1 MTQNHQDRDFERI
14 LSQIE
19 DLPALLAEDGQDQR
33 AAGARI
39 AIATLQT
46 VAGDV
51 DIAAL
56 KRSLFDL
63 RQTLPPEQSE
73 GVSLVAAVLDI
84 AAKDDGD
91 EGDGSGSGGSKGG
104 SQDAGSGCVPAA
116 VSASVVVDDKRR
128 EKLNLGFATSG
139 ISLPLSNPAPG
150 LWLPRPFPPCGAF
163 ASRRKIT
170 KDDIDP
176 DDYWSEKNRQRRA
189 QAERQQQED
198 ARHAAQLAALLAA
211 ATQNADEERPDEP
224 SAAPR

>member
-1 MTQNHQDRDFERI
+1 MTQNHQNLDLERALLI
-14 LSQIE
+14 LE
-19 DLPALLAEDGQDQR
+19 DLPELLKEDGQEQR
-33 AAGARI
+33 AAGASI
-39 AIATLQT
+39 AIKTLQT
-46 VAGDV
+46 VGGVSDFE
-51 DIAAL
+51 AL
-56 KRSLFDL
+56 KKSLFEL
-63 RQTLPPEQSE
+63 RQTLTPEQAE
-73 GVSLVAAVLDI
+73 GVALVVAMLGI
-84 AAKDDGD
+84 ADDDGD
-91 EGDGSGSGGSKGG
+91 GGDNGGSKGG
-104 SQDAGSGCVPAA
+104 SQDAGRRLRGCVPAA